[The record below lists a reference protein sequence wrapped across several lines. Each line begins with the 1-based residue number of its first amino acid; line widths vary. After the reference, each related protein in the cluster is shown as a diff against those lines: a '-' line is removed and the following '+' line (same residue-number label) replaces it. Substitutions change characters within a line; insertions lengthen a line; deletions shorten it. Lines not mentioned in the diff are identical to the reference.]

1 MSMRANIMP
10 EKFFCMQSH
19 NDFETMVRNKTGKL
33 ITQDYY
39 QVFLFKL
46 TVGATVL
53 IKSGQ
58 NTNFTASLC
67 KY

>member
-1 MSMRANIMP
+1 MR

-58 NTNFTASLC
+58 NT
-67 KY
+67 